1 MDHPIIIDRK
11 GKTKYATR
19 AARALRAA
27 MIEMDSWSLQSTN
40 YIMTQADFDD
50 IVKWGKE

>member
-11 GKTKYATR
+11 GKTQRTDNKT
-19 AARALRAA
+19 RALRAT
-27 MIEMDSWSLQSTN
+27 MIEIDSWSLTTTKYFMN
-40 YIMTQADFDD
+40 KADFDD